1 MRNLMEFGAVP
12 DGKTLCT
19 DAFARA
25 IAACKQSGETLLVP
39 AGRYYTGTINLDG
52 VSMHMNGGARIIGS
66 SDPKDYPPLDYV
78 HSEMGTLR
86 ALIVSL
92 HGENMVLDGD
102 GVINLK
108 GSSFYDFDRPI
119 VPETRVPMTPEEI
132 ACCTVEH
139 DWRPSQSIF
148 FANIKGLTVRNLS
161 ILDAPCWTVSV
172 NSCENVVLS
181 DLYIDTSL
189 RIPNDDGIHICG
201 CNGVLISDCR
211 ISSGDDCIA
220 LSSITDWN
228 RPCENIVIKNCKLH
242 SCSKA
247 IVIGYQ
253 YSLIRNVTVSDVI
266 IRKSNRGL
274 CFMCHDHGGLV
285 EHVRVHNLMIDT
297 EVRPGNWWGNG
308 EAIFLEA
315 LPSAMILPPEQD
327 PHRDTPV
334 NYRDVDLS
342 DIACTS
348 ENAIGAVGTGSNFEQ
363 VAFRNI
369 RVTLKEPEH
378 LHLKGH
384 TFDTAPSPNPVEI
397 PEGCAV
403 YTLGAN
409 VAMENVQTSDYRGG
423 TPSIIQKE

>member
-52 VSMHMNGGARIIGS
+52 VSMHFKGGARIIGS

-139 DWRPSQSIF
+139 DWRPTQSIF

-181 DLYIDTSL
+181 DLYINTSL

-247 IVIGYQ
+247 IVIGYHIP
-253 YSLIRNVTVSDVI
+253 STPRRPRIRWKFPRAAPCIRSAQTLRWKTSRRPIIAAARPRSFRKNDRQPGFLKNRTFYGKSAKTPIDARILPGISCFIRKKDVKFTRVCYTVSAYKGWEML
-266 IRKSNRGL
+266 RWKL
-274 CFMCHDHGGLV
+274 Y
-285 EHVRVHNLMIDT
+285 
-297 EVRPGNWWGNG
+297 
-308 EAIFLEA
+308 
-315 LPSAMILPPEQD
+315 PEQ
-327 PHRDTPV
+327 
-334 NYRDVDLS
+334 
-342 DIACTS
+342 A
-348 ENAIGAVGTGSNFEQ
+348 
-363 VAFRNI
+363 
-369 RVTLKEPEH
+369 
-378 LHLKGH
+378 
-384 TFDTAPSPNPVEI
+384 
-397 PEGCAV
+397 
-403 YTLGAN
+403 
-409 VAMENVQTSDYRGG
+409 
-423 TPSIIQKE
+423 